1 MGADRALL
9 AAWLS
14 NLAGTLVTD
23 ALDAQDLANR
33 LSGAPALEG
42 AAFASEVLSIMRV
55 IAESV
60 SEPSGFDAI
69 AMPTAEDPETL
80 AAAGILVVFGLSIAA
95 PRISWISRPQARAAR
110 SRIASH
116 GDTALAG
123 ISARGA
129 EMVDLYRYLARI
141 IEIAVLIVSE
151 QAANAVPIVRVETGI
166 SLPSTVIAYH
176 LYGDAA
182 RAQGVVDIARSTTP
196 MLMPV
201 GFEALE
207 N

>member
-1 MGADRALL
+1 MGADKALL

-23 ALDAQDLANR
+23 ALDAQDLADR
-33 LSGAPALEG
+33 LSATPALEG
-42 AAFASEVLSIMRV
+42 VAFASKALSIMRV

-69 AMPTAEDPETL
+69 AMPSAEDAETL

-116 GDTALAG
+116 GDTALAS